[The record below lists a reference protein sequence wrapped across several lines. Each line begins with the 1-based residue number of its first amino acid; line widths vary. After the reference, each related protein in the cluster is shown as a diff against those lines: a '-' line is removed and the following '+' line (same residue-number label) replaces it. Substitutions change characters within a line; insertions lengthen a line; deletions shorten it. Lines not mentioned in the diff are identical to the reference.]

1 MLATKSFDFAL
12 SANSGHLVADRL
24 AFVHNSLTAPG
35 SKSPGSYSW
44 LRKPPFIALRALV
57 LVTGYL
63 LLGAGCQTPMW
74 HSSFA
79 PADAPPPAK
88 SEPESKYWS
97 AHSQPAAQTPP
108 TTASAAATRP
118 ERPASY
124 ESDPTQVV
132 PLPAEDQ
139 TQVAD
144 PNNPAGVN
152 PAVKLPGSIAENF
165 ANNLEPD
172 ESMTRGQH
180 FREDLKCLWPEI
192 KGDYANYYSWRNAAM
207 LAVGFGIAAPLA
219 NTDVDQKIRDW
230 YQTDVRSTTS
240 DKIAKVAKGFGTG
253 GYVIPGVVAGWL
265 AGEMFY
271 DTTPGNWLD
280 QWGNRTIRA
289 GLVGAPP
296 MLFAQYLTGGSRPSD
311 PDAHSIGGRSAI
323 TTASAATASCAA
335 WCSSTPPK

>member
-1 MLATKSFDFAL
+1 MPAR
-12 SANSGHLVADRL
+12 RL
-24 AFVHNSLTAPG
+24 PSI
-35 SKSPGSYSW
+35 K
-44 LRKPPFIALRALV
+44 LRALA
-57 LVTGYL
+57 LVAGFL
-63 LLGAGCQTPMW
+63 VFGVGCQMPMW

-88 SEPESKYWS
+88 PEPESKYWS
-97 AHSQPAAQTPP
+97 SHSQPTAQTSA
-108 TTASAAATRP
+108 TTASAAGQM

-139 TQVAD
+139 TESAGS
-144 PNNPAGVN
+144 NNSLNSNLGA
-152 PAVKLPGSIAENF
+152 KLPGSIAENF
-165 ANNLEPD
+165 ANNLDPD
-172 ESMTRGQH
+172 ESMTRSQH

-230 YQTDVRSTTS
+230 YQTDVRSSTS
-240 DKIAKVAKGFGTG
+240 DNIAKVAKGFGTG
-253 GYVIPGVVAGWL
+253 AYVIPGIVAGWL

-296 MLFAQYLTGGSRPSD
+296 MLFAQYLTGASRPD
-311 PDAHSIGGRSAI
+311 FPNAHSDWRLFGGDINGVSGHSFVCGLVFI
-323 TTASAATASCAA
+323 DAAKMTDEIPMKMGFYAL
-335 WCSSTPPK
+335 STMAG